1 MRFCVMVLA
10 TAESEA
16 GAPPDLAML
25 EAMMAF
31 NEQLVAAGVMAAAD
45 GLKPTSAGARV
56 RFDGN
61 TRSVR
66 PGPFPLTDSTLAGF
80 WIWNVDSLE
89 AAIEWVKKAP
99 NPMDGPSEI
108 EIRPIYEV
116 EDFSEA
122 GADLVAKEKQMRD
135 KLAGRAN

>member
-10 TAESEA
+10 TAESET

-25 EAMMAF
+25 EAMTAF

-56 RFDGN
+56 RFDGS
-61 TRSVR
+61 TRTVR

-108 EIRPIYEV
+108 EIRPLYEL

-122 GADLVAKEKQMRD
+122 SPDLMAKEKQMREQ
-135 KLAGRAN
+135 LARNSN